1 MTTKAVWG
9 PCVWYLFHTAAHHIK
24 EDHPKFETVKNE
36 FIAFSFRIATNLPCP
51 ECSQHAT
58 AYLSKINP
66 KMIRTKTD
74 LKMLYINFHNA
85 VNVRKGKPV
94 FSLED
99 ADAKYNN
106 ANVKLIIEYF
116 FQIYGKKTV
125 NVKLMVNN
133 FHKDIL
139 LSEFK
144 SWITQNISVFI

>member
-1 MTTKAVWG
+1 MTTKSVWG
-9 PCVWYLFHTAAHHIK
+9 PCVWYLFHTVAHHIK
-24 EDHPKFETVKNE
+24 EDHPNFERAKNQ
-36 FIAFSFRIATNLPCP
+36 FITFSFRIATNLPCP
-51 ECSQHAT
+51 ECSHHAT

-66 KMIRTKTD
+66 QMIKTKYD

-85 VNVRKGKPV
+85 VNIRKDKPI
-94 FSLED
+94 FTIEE
-99 ADAKYNN
+99 ADAKYKN

-139 LSEFK
+139 LSEFRT
-144 SWITQNISVFI
+144 WTIQNISILI

>member
-1 MTTKAVWG
+1 MTTKSVWG
-9 PCVWYLFHTAAHHIK
+9 PCVWYLFHTVAHHIK
-24 EDHPKFETVKNE
+24 EDHPNFERAKNQ
-36 FIAFSFRIATNLPCP
+36 FITFSFRIATNLPCP

-66 KMIRTKTD
+66 QMIKTKYD

-85 VNVRKGKPV
+85 VNIRKDKPI
-94 FSLED
+94 FTIEE
-99 ADAKYNN
+99 ADAKYKN

-139 LSEFK
+139 LSEFRT
-144 SWITQNISVFI
+144 WTIQNISILI

>member
-1 MTTKAVWG
+1 MTTKSVWG
-9 PCVWYLFHTAAHHIK
+9 PCVWYLFHTVAHHIK
-24 EDHPKFETVKNE
+24 EDHPNFEGAKNQ
-36 FIAFSFRIATNLPCP
+36 FITFSFRIATNLPCP

-66 KMIRTKTD
+66 QMIKTKYD

-85 VNVRKGKPV
+85 VNIRKDKPI
-94 FSLED
+94 FTIEE
-99 ADAKYNN
+99 ADAKYKN

-139 LSEFK
+139 LSEFRT
-144 SWITQNISVFI
+144 WTIQNISILI

>member
-9 PCVWYLFHTAAHHIK
+9 PCVWYLFHTLAHHID
-24 EDHPKFETVKNE
+24 ETSPKFESVKNE
-36 FIAFSFRIATNLPCP
+36 FISFSFRIATNLPCP

-58 AYLSKINP
+58 TYLSKVNP
-66 KMIRTKTD
+66 KLIKTKND
-74 LKMLYINFHNA
+74 LKMLYLNFHNA
-85 VNVRKGKPV
+85 VNIRKGKPV
-94 FSLED
+94 FSLQD
-99 ADAKYNN
+99 ADSKYEK

-125 NVKLMVNN
+125 NVKLMINN

-144 SWITQNISVFI
+144 AWTVHNIQMFI

>member
-1 MTTKAVWG
+1 MEA
-9 PCVWYLFHTAAHHIK
+9 
-24 EDHPKFETVKNE
+24 
-36 FIAFSFRIATNLPCP
+36 RIAEVSASPFTSP
-51 ECSQHAT
+51 
-58 AYLSKINP
+58 YNP
-66 KMIRTKTD
+66 KMIKTKTE
-74 LKMLYINFHNA
+74 LKMLYINFHNT
-85 VNVRKGKPV
+85 VNIRKGKPV

-99 ADAKYNN
+99 ADAKYKN

>member
-1 MTTKAVWG
+1 MTTKSVWG
-9 PCVWYLFHTAAHHIK
+9 PCIWYLFHTLAHHID
-24 EDHPKFETVKNE
+24 ENSSSFESVKNE
-36 FIAFSFRIATNLPCP
+36 FISFSFRIATNLPCP
-51 ECSQHAT
+51 ECSQHALS
-58 AYLSKINP
+58 YISKINP
-66 KMIRTKTD
+66 KLIKTKTD

-85 VNVRKGKPV
+85 VNIRKGKSV

-99 ADAKYNN
+99 ANAKYEK

-125 NVKLMVNN
+125 NVKLMINN

-144 SWITQNISVFI
+144 AWTVHNIQMFI

>member
-1 MTTKAVWG
+1 V
-9 PCVWYLFHTAAHHIK
+9 AHHIK
-24 EDHPKFETVKNE
+24 EDHPNFERAKNQ
-36 FIAFSFRIATNLPCP
+36 FITFSFRIATNLPCP

-66 KMIRTKTD
+66 QMIKTKYD

-85 VNVRKGKPV
+85 VNIRKDKPI
-94 FSLED
+94 FTIEE
-99 ADAKYNN
+99 ADAKYKN

-139 LSEFK
+139 LSEFRT
-144 SWITQNISVFI
+144 WTIQNISILI